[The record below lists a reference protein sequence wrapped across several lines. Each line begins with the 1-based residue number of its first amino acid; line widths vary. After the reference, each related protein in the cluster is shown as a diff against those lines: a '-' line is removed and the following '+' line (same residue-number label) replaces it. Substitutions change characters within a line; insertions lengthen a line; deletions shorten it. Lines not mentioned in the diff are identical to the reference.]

1 MECCLCGVAEEDHRK
16 RRKLHGHSCEV
27 ARTVLLNMSRFALSY
42 SETKKPSAIL
52 CLACDK
58 LLRYIMATEKK
69 LELLRGKV
77 TEKLE
82 RLQGSSSSLVS
93 CETPSNS
100 KRPRLD
106 HGMQLQQLPTDLA
119 TDTQPEAQGN
129 LENDVH
135 SSQDSG
141 SLEQL
146 ADMEISEYLDTT
158 AEQTLPANNLLL
170 SQNRGALHQH
180 TESTPGQSPPVKVS
194 SKIAIAFYKLCYL

>member
-42 SETKKPSAIL
+42 SETKKTSAIL

-82 RLQGSSSSLVS
+82 RLQGSSSSLVRDRRHS
-93 CETPSNS
+93 YCGVVVS
-100 KRPRLD
+100 
-106 HGMQLQQLPTDLA
+106 
-119 TDTQPEAQGN
+119 TQRVYVA
-129 LENDVH
+129 VIYH
-135 SSQDSG
+135 VT
-141 SLEQL
+141 
-146 ADMEISEYLDTT
+146 YTW
-158 AEQTLPANNLLL
+158 
-170 SQNRGALHQH
+170 
-180 TESTPGQSPPVKVS
+180 ST
-194 SKIAIAFYKLCYL
+194 